1 MKNASDVAEAIARW
15 YKHNHRPLP
24 WRETHN
30 PYAIWLSE
38 VMLQQTQVVTV
49 LPYYDRFL
57 KALPTVHDLAMAPE
71 QTVLKLW
78 EGLGY
83 YTRCRNLHKAARLIV
98 EHHNGEFPKT
108 LKEAEALPGLGKS
121 TASAILTFAYG
132 QAHPILDGNVKRVL
146 SRLLNW
152 EAPISSSLSSKALW
166 KASLALVETCSDV
179 YSLNQG
185 LMELGA
191 SLCSTK
197 NPSCLLCPVR
207 SHCAAYAQGT
217 VEERPVSLPKK
228 AVPHKAIG
236 VAVIWNEHGKLLVQ
250 QRPAEGL
257 LGGLWEFPGG
267 KQEAD
272 ETLEE
277 TVHRE
282 IMEELALTLH
292 VGKALKPVSHAYSHF
307 KVTLYAYHCYLKPS
321 KQSPVLK
328 AAQAWQWLAPED
340 LNTLPFP
347 TANRKLFE
355 QISVSPFG
363 LLTV

>member
-1 MKNASDVAEAIARW
+1 MENASDVAEAIVSW
-15 YKHNHRPLP
+15 YQHSHRQLP
-24 WRETHN
+24 WRETHD

-49 LPYYDRFL
+49 LPYYHRFL
-57 KALPTVHDLAMAPE
+57 EALPTLHELAMAPE

-98 EHHNGEFPKT
+98 EQHNGEFPST
-108 LKEAEALPGLGKS
+108 LKEVEALPGLGKS
-121 TASAILTFAYG
+121 TAGAILTFAYG

-152 EAPISSSLSSKALW
+152 EEPISNSLSSKALW
-166 KASLALVETCSDV
+166 KASSALVETCTDV

-191 SLCSTK
+191 SLCSSK

-207 SHCAAYAQGT
+207 FACAAYAQGT
-217 VEERPVSLPKK
+217 VEQRPVVVPKK

-236 VAVIWNEHGKLLVQ
+236 VAVIWNEQGELLVQ

-267 KQEAD
+267 KQEEGEA
-272 ETLEE
+272 LAE

-292 VGKALKPVSHAYSHF
+292 VGQALKPVSHAYSHF
-307 KVTLYAYHCYLKPS
+307 KVTLYAYHCYLKPAM
-321 KQSPVLK
+321 QSPVLK
-328 AAQAWQWLAPED
+328 AAQAWQWLAPEA
-340 LNTLPFP
+340 LHTLPFP

-355 QISVSPFG
+355 QFSVTPFA
-363 LLTV
+363 LVTP